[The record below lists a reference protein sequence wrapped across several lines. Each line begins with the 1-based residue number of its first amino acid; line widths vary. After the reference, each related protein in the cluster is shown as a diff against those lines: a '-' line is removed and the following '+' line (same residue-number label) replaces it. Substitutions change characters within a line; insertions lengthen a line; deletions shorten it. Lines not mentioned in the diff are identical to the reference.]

1 MSVLATLSPDERQRF
16 TRMETTTITPQPTP
30 AECGFTTWSR
40 ETAEAVREALRGT
53 RWHAE
58 ARAPY
63 WPHPE
68 NETHGEL
75 IIAVKIDHRWTR
87 IVHTHTVPA
96 HTHRDLFTLTVDG
109 RPARYA
115 LHRRDLPHM
124 PPTIALTV
132 WRHITGA
139 PFGEC
144 AALMCDEPPTVA
156 TFRDTLCRTHAA
168 RYAENGHW

>member
-1 MSVLATLSPDERQRF
+1 MSILAELSAAERQRF

-40 ETAEAVREALRGT
+40 DAAEAVREALRGT
-53 RWHAE
+53 EWRAE

-75 IIAVKIDHRWTR
+75 IISVKIGHRWLR
-87 IVHTHTVPA
+87 IVHTHRVPA
-96 HTHRDLFTLTVDG
+96 YTDRDLFTLTVDG

-115 LHRRDLPHM
+115 LHRGDIPHM
-124 PPTIALTV
+124 PAVIANTA
-132 WRHITGA
+132 WRHVNGHR
-139 PFGEC
+139 FGEC
-144 AALMCDEPPTVA
+144 AALTCTEPPTVA
-156 TFRDTLCRTHAA
+156 TFRDTLCHEHAD
-168 RYAENGHW
+168 RYAEHGHW